1 MAGGAPPVR
10 APPRPTV
17 AGLYTVPME
26 SDGDDHSDPVPVASF
41 ATMGEAEVVQAK
53 LRAYGIEAAFD
64 DVIEG
69 GAVSGRGRGW
79 CDRCRAR
86 RRRGP
91 TPGRILAEDDAG
103 PGESPGE

>member
-10 APPRPTV
+10 APPRLTA

-26 SDGDDHSDPVPVASF
+26 SDGDEHSDPVPVASF
-41 ATMGEAEVVQAK
+41 ATLGEAEVVQAK

-69 GAVSGRGRGW
+69 GAVPVEDEAGVIVVV
-79 CDRCRAR
+79 RAADANDAR
-86 RRRGP
+86 
-91 TPGRILAEDDAG
+91 RILAEDDAG